1 MRASSC
7 THSSSAFDAGRS
19 CDAVEPHR
27 QRQHQ
32 HEEMEMQELIT
43 SIDASHA
50 QLTATTANDDCVVA
64 ADRWET
70 KLPCR
75 QQQSALFSCPY
86 DAQPKLLLLRPE
98 PDDGANLSCWQF
110 ERRRQATYRVL
121 FGRPLVPPTLS
132 PAATYASAASS
143 HKIASPLVQQATK
156 ASKAASGVT
165 AKPSRKRKPP
175 KPKASSTRTPERL
188 CTTQAKRIA
197 VEDELCPMKEEE
209 EKLSLID
216 QILFGDG
223 NSEFVLEDNEADF
236 TDAEWLSMNSDV
248 KTQLGADGEEDQEVS
263 GVRFSSTEL
272 LLEESESDQAGSGQ
286 LSSILSLDFLKSL
299 DEGDE
304 EQFQE
309 PQDEE
314 EDQEAA
320 SDESS
325 SPLDSSLLD
334 DLLGASGCGDGGP
347 LEFAL

>member
-1 MRASSC
+1 
-7 THSSSAFDAGRS
+7 
-19 CDAVEPHR
+19 
-27 QRQHQ
+27 
-32 HEEMEMQELIT
+32 
-43 SIDASHA
+43 
-50 QLTATTANDDCVVA
+50 
-64 ADRWET
+64 
-70 KLPCR
+70 
-75 QQQSALFSCPY
+75 
-86 DAQPKLLLLRPE
+86 
-98 PDDGANLSCWQF
+98 
-110 ERRRQATYRVL
+110 
-121 FGRPLVPPTLS
+121 
-132 PAATYASAASS
+132 
-143 HKIASPLVQQATK
+143 
-156 ASKAASGVT
+156 
-165 AKPSRKRKPP
+165 
-175 KPKASSTRTPERL
+175 
-188 CTTQAKRIA
+188 
-197 VEDELCPMKEEE
+197 MKEEE

-223 NSEFVLEDNEADF
+223 NSEFALEDNEADF

-334 DLLGASGCGDGGP
+334 DLLGASGCGNGGP